1 MIEGFFEAIKNG
13 KMENQSSRCI
23 YENQDILVQHD
34 VIVFPDGTNEAII
47 GVHIL
52 KDGKVVKTETG
63 ATPIST

>member
-1 MIEGFFEAIKNG
+1 
-13 KMENQSSRCI
+13 MENQSSRCI

-34 VIVFPDGTNEAII
+34 VIVFPDGTKEAVM
-47 GVHIL
+47 GVHTL